1 MPGRWPLVIACVGLA
16 VLPADLRRAARDRLL
31 VLHGRAAQLCAG
43 APEGPLDPAVR
54 EALAGQD
61 QQARLK
67 DIEIARLRRAL
78 LEAGAAR
85 EVVEAVPTARVI
97 PAQVFPLGAP
107 LDASTRVLIHRGRQD
122 GVAENQAVLA
132 GDALV
137 GTIARVTDTTAE
149 VKLVTDPTFTIRAT
163 LSRASGDVEGM
174 LTGDG
179 TGQLVFQPAIQDVA
193 APAPVP
199 SPGET
204 IVASRESRLCGVPAV
219 LGVVLSV
226 ERAPGAAVHQA
237 RVAVPTDLSRLG
249 AVVVVQGTTPQGGA
263 R

>member
-1 MPGRWPLVIACVGLA
+1 MPGRWPLVIACLGLA
-16 VLPADLRRAARDRLL
+16 VLPGDLRRTARDRLL
-31 VLHGRAAQLCAG
+31 VLHGRVALLCAG
-43 APEGPLDPAVR
+43 APATPLDPAAR
-54 EALAGQD
+54 DALAGQD
-61 QQARLK
+61 HRARLL
-67 DIEIARLRRAL
+67 EVEVARLRRAL
-78 LEAGAAR
+78 LDAGAAK

-97 PAQVFPLGAP
+97 PAQVFPLGAA
-107 LDASTRVLIHRGRQD
+107 LDASKRVLIHRGRQD

-132 GDALV
+132 GDALI
-137 GTIARVTDTTAE
+137 GTVVRVTDTTAE

-163 LSRASGDVEGM
+163 LSRATGDVEGM

-179 TGQLVFQPAIQDVA
+179 SDKLVFQPAIQDPT

-199 SPGET
+199 AVGET
-204 IVASRESRLCGVPAV
+204 IVASRDSRLCGVPAV

-237 RVAVPTDLSRLG
+237 RVAVPTDLARLG
-249 AVVVVQGTTPQGGA
+249 AVVVVQGT